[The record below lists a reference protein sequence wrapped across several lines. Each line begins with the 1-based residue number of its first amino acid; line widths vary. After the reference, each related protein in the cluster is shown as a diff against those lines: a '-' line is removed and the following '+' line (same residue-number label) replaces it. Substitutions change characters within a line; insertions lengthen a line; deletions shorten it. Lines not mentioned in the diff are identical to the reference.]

1 MLIEYGNL
9 NKGWV
14 SRRKKVSSPSS
25 VSNGTKV
32 TEIVRK
38 LVVLD
43 STSTKS
49 KPTQI
54 IDFAPK
60 NSNPFKEKSKA
71 KKAYEAKTNKLRF

>member
-1 MLIEYGNL
+1 MAIDYGSL

-38 LVVLD
+38 IVVLD
-43 STSTKS
+43 STPS
-49 KPTQI
+49 KRKVTEI

-60 NSNPFKEKSKA
+60 NTNPFKEKSKT